1 MGKLQAVML
10 CLLAT
15 FSCGVNATPLEFDA
29 HYTAKAM
36 GLTATAHRSSTQT
49 SAGTYRLQNSLQ
61 LTVMSFSVG
70 SIVETSEFSLQQNQL
85 RALNYE
91 YLQTGVSS
99 TRESINFNWK
109 ANVALSVVEDKS
121 FRIPLTT
128 PVLDKLNFSVQLG
141 EDITRRDQGKKSA
154 AEDQNEFRYLIVD
167 GDKIEEHLYRIVDN
181 EAMVTPV
188 GVLNTVK
195 LERMRESSSKR
206 KTTIWLAKD
215 WQYLLVKLEQ
225 VSSSG
230 TVTEIL
236 LESAKIDGKAIN

>member
-1 MGKLQAVML
+1 MGKLQTLVLCML
-10 CLLAT
+10 VTLSDAL
-15 FSCGVNATPLEFDA
+15 SATPLEFDA

-49 SAGTYRLQNSLQ
+49 STGTYRLQNSLQ

-85 RALNYE
+85 HPLKYE
-91 YLQTGVSS
+91 YVQSGVSS
-99 TRESINFNWK
+99 TDERISFDWETG
-109 ANVALSVVEDKS
+109 VALSVVEEEA
-121 FRIPLTT
+121 FQIPLSA

-141 EDITRRDQGKKSA
+141 EDIAR
-154 AEDQNEFRYLIVD
+154 ENQNEFRYLIVD
-167 GDKIEEHLYRIVDN
+167 GDKVEEHLYRISAK
-181 EAMVTPV
+181 EIIVTPA
-188 GVLNTVK
+188 GTLDTVK
-195 LERMRESSSKR
+195 LERVRDSNSKR

-236 LESAKIDGKAIN
+236 LESAKIDGNTIK

>member
-1 MGKLQAVML
+1 MGKLKAVML

-15 FSCGVNATPLEFDA
+15 FGCGVNATPLEFDA

-49 SAGTYRLQNSLQ
+49 PTGTYRLQNSLQ
-61 LTVMSFSVG
+61 LTVMSFAVG

-99 TRESINFNWK
+99 TRESINFNWET
-109 ANVALSVVEDKS
+109 NVALSVVEDKS
-121 FRIPLTT
+121 FRIPLST

-141 EDITRRDQGKKSA
+141 EDITRRDHDNNSA
-154 AEDQNEFRYLIVD
+154 AEDQNEFRYFIVD
-167 GDKIEEHLYRIVDN
+167 GDEVEEHVYRIVGN
-181 EAMVTPV
+181 ESIVTPA
-188 GVLNTVK
+188 GVLSTVK
-195 LERMRESSSKR
+195 LERVRESSSKR

-225 VSSSG
+225 ISSSG
-230 TVTEIL
+230 TFTEIL
-236 LESAKIDGKAIN
+236 LESAMIDGSAIN